1 MGTSLPIRM
10 EAHAG
15 CRMAALLLLSDVCTK
30 ASPRDN
36 QIPSGSALLQPKGS
50 FVLMKFMTT
59 SLFYKLLPFPQTMTY
74 FPNHTKHCFWLPQEK
89 NTWKSQELKGIQ
101 NQNTEAKTFLFKVI
115 PHAEARNCSSGSR
128 RPYALGRCSLVK
140 CSFFRGTSLGIH
152 SCNGIVMVRRPE
164 GPVEMEGSSVGW
176 PLGAAAPF
184 QPVGPQEPQ
193 ANQGESAFRT
203 QGLSQWAPSARWA
216 VCSGSLHVALR
227 TRPML
232 FCDALHQ
239 SQLFSF
245 YKEKGLSHKADLRY
259 RYYRDYPMRINA
271 VCKIWNYVCFFS
283 VYKAVAWTV
292 IPSAAPNLLL
302 TSQLRFSLVLLGALK
317 LKPKEPIHL
326 Q

>member
-1 MGTSLPIRM
+1 MGTSFPIRM

-30 ASPRDN
+30 ASLRDN

-101 NQNTEAKTFLFKVI
+101 NTEAKTFLFKVI
-115 PHAEARNCSSGSR
+115 PHAEAHNCSSGSS

-152 SCNGIVMVRRPE
+152 RCNGIVMVRRPK
-164 GPVEMEGSSVGW
+164 GPVEMEGSSMGW

-193 ANQGESAFRT
+193 AKQGESVFRT
-203 QGLSQWAPSARWA
+203 QGLSQWALSARWA
-216 VCSGSLHVALR
+216 VCSGSACSTENQTNAILWCSAPVSAFLLSQRKR
-227 TRPML
+227 TFSQSRP
-232 FCDALHQ
+232 
-239 SQLFSF
+239 
-245 YKEKGLSHKADLRY
+245 
-259 RYYRDYPMRINA
+259 
-271 VCKIWNYVCFFS
+271 
-283 VYKAVAWTV
+283 
-292 IPSAAPNLLL
+292 
-302 TSQLRFSLVLLGALK
+302 
-317 LKPKEPIHL
+317 
-326 Q
+326 